1 MLGQA
6 LALCMAMMFAVWLLH
21 LPLKN
26 AAIVDVAWPMGIC
39 ASALL
44 FCTQGSGALERRIL
58 IAGMVT
64 FWALRL
70 SIYLLVAR
78 VWGKPEEGR
87 YQELRREYGDSATWR
102 FLLFFQIQAL
112 SCVVLAIPVL
122 FSARNGAKDISSLE
136 WLALGV
142 WIVAMAGELVA
153 DWQLSQ
159 FKGIKANRGL
169 VCRDGL
175 WAWSRH
181 PNYFFE
187 WLIWVSYALF
197 ALASPWGFLGIL
209 SPLLIYYFVN
219 HVTGIPPTE
228 AQALRSRGEAYA
240 KYQREVSAFFP
251 LPPRR

>member
-1 MLGQA
+1 MLSQA
-6 LALCMAMMFAVWLLH
+6 LALGMAMMFAVWLLH

-26 AAIVDVAWPMGIC
+26 AAIVDVAWPLGIC

-44 FCTQGSGALERRIL
+44 FCWQGGGDLERRIL
-58 IAGMVT
+58 IAGMVSA
-64 FWALRL
+64 WALRL

-78 VWGKPEEGR
+78 VLGKPEEGR
-87 YQELRREYGDSATWR
+87 YQELRREYGEAATWR
-102 FLLFFQIQAL
+102 FLIFFQIQAL
-112 SCVVLAIPVL
+112 SCVVLALPVL
-122 FSARNGAKDISSLE
+122 FSARNGAEDISSLE
-136 WLALGV
+136 WLALGT

-159 FKGIKANRGL
+159 FKANQANRGL
-169 VCRDGL
+169 VCREGL

-187 WLIWVSYALF
+187 WLIWVSYAVF
-197 ALASPWGFLGIL
+197 ALASPWGYLGLL